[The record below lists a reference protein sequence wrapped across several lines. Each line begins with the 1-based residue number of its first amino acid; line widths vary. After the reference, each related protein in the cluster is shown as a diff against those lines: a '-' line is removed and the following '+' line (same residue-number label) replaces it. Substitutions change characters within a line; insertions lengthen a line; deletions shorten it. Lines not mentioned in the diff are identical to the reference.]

1 MKLGIHYSPQI
12 VQLLEEGAVEFDY
25 FKVPFWPDL
34 IAQAQALRPAYIHF
48 PLLVGSGMGDAT
60 GGEMGAT
67 GNKIDDWDAIEAA
80 LHQTGTPFV
89 NVHLAPLI
97 DHHPDIPN
105 TSQQADHIERVT
117 EALIRDVQAVVR
129 RFGAER
135 VIAENNPVNDTRI
148 LSAAMR
154 PEVVCQVIQE
164 TGCGLLL
171 DLSHARLSAP
181 FFEMEVHQYLEALP
195 VAHIREI
202 HVSGVQML
210 EGVWLERMQ
219 GYLGADSAFL
229 KRYQNAP
236 MDHLPMTDEDWMVVD
251 DAFAH
256 IASGAWRTPQT
267 VGFEYSGVA
276 LWQAV
281 TEIEILRADV
291 PRLWSVV
298 HPQPS

>member
-1 MKLGIHYSPQI
+1 MKLGVHYSPQM
-12 VQLLEEGAVEFDY
+12 VQLLDEGTVEFDY

-48 PLLVGSGMGDAT
+48 PLLVGSGIGDAIA
-60 GGEMGAT
+60 GETGAT
-67 GNKIDDWDAIEAA
+67 SPVDWGAVEAA

-105 TSQQADHIERVT
+105 TSQDAGHIDRVT
-117 EALIRDVQAVVR
+117 EALICDVRAVVR

-154 PEVVCQVIQE
+154 PEVICRVIEE

-181 FFEMEVHQYLEALP
+181 FFQMEVHDYLEALP
-195 VAHIREI
+195 VAHIRELHI
-202 HVSGVQML
+202 SGVQRL

-219 GYLGADSAFL
+219 ATLGAESPFL

-236 MDHLPMTDEDWMVVD
+236 MDHLPMTDEDWGLVEA
-251 DAFAH
+251 AFGH
-256 IASGAWRTPQT
+256 IASSRWAAPET

-298 HPQPS
+298 HPQTP